1 MKPKARP
8 LPLEVQTTKV
18 RRNQSPYRIR
28 KMREFKRAGMY
39 PKERVPLPIL
49 TIGGGCVILL
59 PLFTFTTKRK
69 EI

>member
-8 LPLEVQTTKV
+8 LPMEIQTTKV

-28 KMREFKRAGMY
+28 KMREFKREGMY
-39 PKERVPLPIL
+39 PKERVDLPIL

-59 PLFTFTTKRK
+59 PLFQFTVKK
-69 EI
+69 ES